1 MRTSV
6 RLLGA
11 LGSPR
16 PWQLQQPSSGLRLRV
31 EAVIHQRCHPASPSP
46 LAPPCPGQ
54 ASLAYPSAS
63 SAGHVALAPAVMILI
78 IDWVT
83 LDWLLVIERHHPR
96 HHQEVVGIRFCSH
109 L

>member
-31 EAVIHQRCHPASPSP
+31 EAVIDRRCRPASPSP
-46 LAPPCPGQ
+46 MAPPCPGQ
-54 ASLAYPSAS
+54 ASLAQDYLIAFRLSIMYHLSAS

-78 IDWVT
+78 IDWVA
-83 LDWLLVIERHHPR
+83 LD
-96 HHQEVVGIRFCSH
+96 
-109 L
+109 